1 MKKKPTKMQSRIQLS
16 RTVES
21 AVIIMFVILQGN
33 GNHFTASTGLLFFCL
48 LLSVCYIT
56 SCLPGEGLSN
66 TSARPTIGG
75 NHHFH
80 SYFKYTL
87 DIFTCSFS

>member
-1 MKKKPTKMQSRIQLS
+1 MKKKPTKMQPRIQLS

-48 LLSVCYIT
+48 LSVFYVT

-66 TSARPTIGG
+66 MSARPTIGG

-87 DIFTCSFS
+87 NMFTCSFS